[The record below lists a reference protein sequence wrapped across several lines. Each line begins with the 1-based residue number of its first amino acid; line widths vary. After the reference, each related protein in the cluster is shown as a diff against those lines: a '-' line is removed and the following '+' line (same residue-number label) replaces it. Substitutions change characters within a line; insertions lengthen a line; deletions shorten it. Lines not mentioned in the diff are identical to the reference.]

1 MISGKTVFP
10 VATKT
15 IRPTIRKIG
24 YSYRMRPL
32 DIESP
37 ESKIRFYYD
46 LLTLLQ
52 TDDIEHLALS
62 IELVFALLDFLTN

>member
-1 MISGKTVFP
+1 MIQ
-10 VATKT
+10 
-15 IRPTIRKIG
+15 I
-24 YSYRMRPL
+24 